1 MEQSATEEELRA
13 IIANNDV
20 AATTVA
26 SGGGGGGGGGGG
38 AGVGSAGGAPVAI
51 VVEDRSRPVR
61 MKNKAPALWAS
72 RGVGSEG
79 SGGSGGAGQAPAVLG
94 SAQPGELYTFQLA
107 LLLKDPNGTA
117 LTVSSVTFTDL
128 VGTSS
133 AAPPPAPASAVPSI
147 SAADLHCMNTNGTD
161 YWGRVYSPVNP
172 VVIRCG

>member
-1 MEQSATEEELRA
+1 MEQSATDEELKA

-26 SGGGGGGGGGGG
+26 RGGGDGGDGDGT
-38 AGVGSAGGAPVAI
+38 GSGGGAPVAV
-51 VVEDRSRPVR
+51 VVEDRSRPIR

-72 RGVGSEG
+72 RGVGSGG
-79 SGGSGGAGQAPAVLG
+79 SGGSGSAGEAPSVLG

-133 AAPPPAPASAVPSI
+133 PPLPSAPAPASAAPSI
-147 SAADLHCMNTNGTD
+147 PAADLHCMNTNGTD
-161 YWGRVYSPVNP
+161 YWGRAYSPVNP
-172 VVIRCG
+172 VVLRCD